1 MSNLLYRVNLKICHG
16 LRNEASVVVVQG
28 WQHLRLSH
36 EAMTRKAY
44 GIWMLLLH
52 LVTTA
57 LPAQDLQ
64 RLQRYTKFI
73 QVFIQAPWFYMSLPV
88 SAYEFPTMMCFD
100 MFWLPVT
107 GNVRD
112 PSPSLEAVGKLSHQY
127 LSVRHQ
133 LHRTILLRH
142 CPGFHL
148 SALWIPWI
156 PCHWDWLRLGPS
168 MEGSKSREHAGST
181 QTTSELWVL
190 FPHVQLRS
198 RENYIYIHI
207 CKYVYHMYM
216 HLYNQSNQLVIIYIC
231 I

>member
-112 PSPSLEAVGKLSHQY
+112 PSPSLEAIGKLSHQY

-148 SALWIPWI
+148 SAF
-156 PCHWDWLRLGPS
+156 HGFHGFHATETGWDWGQAWKVPNL
-168 MEGSKSREHAGST
+168 GST
-181 QTTSELWVL
+181 LVQHKQPVNSESSFHMFNYVPGKTT
-190 FPHVQLRS
+190 
-198 RENYIYIHI
+198 YIYI
-207 CKYVYHMYM
+207 YV
-216 HLYNQSNQLVIIYIC
+216 NTCIIC
-231 I
+231 ICTYTINPIN